1 MNVASIL
8 KGKGADII
16 TAKAGDDISGIAS
29 LLAENRIGAVLVLDE
44 GRQVL
49 GVISERDIVRGLAE
63 SGDACLKSDVS
74 SLMTKDVITCSPADT
89 VDQVMSLMTE
99 KRIRHLPVMD
109 GSDLVGFISI
119 GDIVKM
125 RINEVEQEA
134 AAMRDYIATG

>member
-8 KGKGADII
+8 KGKGSDII
-16 TAKAGDDISGIAS
+16 AAKAGDDISGIAS

-74 SLMTKDVITCSPADT
+74 SLMTKNVITCSPTDT

-99 KRIRHLPVMD
+99 KRIRHLPVME
-109 GSDLVGFISI
+109 GGDLVGFISI

-125 RINEVEQEA
+125 RISEVEQEA